1 MGAEE
6 ALELADRLVFEA
18 TGEHLSDLKRSVFK
32 GAWIGQTYET
42 IAYSLGYNESYI
54 KEEGAGLCRLLS
66 QVLKERVTKTSFR
79 AALERMWRSRQEFL
93 SELPPEPTLPSPA
106 AFQVQSD
113 LAQPST
119 PVPTVADLRGE
130 LENSQSPI
138 MQPDPRFIGREGAI
152 ADLNRLVNQGA
163 KVILIHGEGGLG
175 KTTLAR
181 RYFKTQGFDFHLE
194 LWMATETQNI
204 APIESVVEE
213 WLRRDFNQDPG
224 REFAINLERLRRQL
238 RDANWRVGVL
248 IDNLEPALDGQGKFV
263 ESHRS
268 YVDLLR
274 VLADPAVQSVTLITS
289 RERLYESSIN
299 AQLYQL
305 GGLDETVW
313 RQFFSSRDI
322 DPNSPALGEMWRAYG
337 GNAKAMQIL
346 SGAILTDFYGDI
358 DAYWQEN
365 SNDLLIE
372 RELQDLVTSQ
382 FNRLQQINQDAYR
395 LLCRMA
401 CYRYQDVSSVPIDGL
416 LCLLWDVP
424 EDQRRSIIRILQDLS
439 LIEARKGQYWLHSV
453 VRSKAIAALRTSD
466 EWEII
471 NRKAADFWTQQAPM
485 IKDARDA
492 LIALEAYYHYLE
504 IEDFEQ
510 ACNVL
515 IQGRGNQDKG
525 LPLGSSFYQLG
536 LLQKIISVVNRVLP
550 KIHSDQR
557 KMRLY
562 NILGYTYRLMGDI
575 GKALDCHQ
583 ESSKISEIFKL
594 DRARLSTLFNIG
606 LCKTELW
613 DLEDAKSHFNSVL
626 IVASETPDCEEYII
640 YAQCCL
646 AFIDSC
652 LGLGRDALTT
662 VQTAERLASTHPL
675 TPWGK
680 GYSLLFLGLTH
691 KNLGNLVES
700 TALCQQAIAHAE
712 ANHFTQIKAK
722 ATNCLAELYREQQE
736 FNQAL
741 THHMKAIECLDA
753 IGAKSDLAE
762 TYYQLGLTYQRMGHE
777 KESHLHF
784 QNAIQLFQEM
794 QASNQIKRIHRSLL
808 TT

>member
-6 ALELADRLVFEA
+6 ALDLADNLVFEA
-18 TGEHLSDLKRSVFK
+18 TGEHLSDLKRAVFK
-32 GAWIGQTYET
+32 GAWAGQTYEN
-42 IAYSLGYNESYI
+42 IAYALGYNESYI

-66 QVLKERVTKTSFR
+66 QVLQERVTKTSFR
-79 AALERMWRSRQEFL
+79 AALERFWRSQNEVTTQSQSFL
-93 SELPPEPTLPSPA
+93 PQPNTVPSG
-106 AFQVQSD
+106 
-113 LAQPST
+113 QPQ
-119 PVPTVADLRGE
+119 PPTVADLRVE
-130 LENSQSPI
+130 LEGNPTQLL
-138 MQPDPRFIGREGAI
+138 QPDPRFIGREGAI
-152 ADLNRLVNQGA
+152 ADLNRLVSQGA
-163 KVILIHGEGGLG
+163 KIILIHGEGGLG

-181 RYFKTQGFDFHLE
+181 RYFKTQGFDFYLE
-194 LWMATETQNI
+194 LWMATETQNV

-213 WLRRDFNQDPG
+213 WLRRDLNQDPG
-224 REFAINLERLRRQL
+224 REFAINLERLRRHL
-238 RDANWRVGVL
+238 RDANWRVGVF

-263 ESHRS
+263 EAHRS

-289 RERLYESSIN
+289 RERLYESSIH
-299 AQLYQL
+299 AQLYPL
-305 GGLDETVW
+305 GGLDESVW
-313 RQFFSSRDI
+313 RQFFDSRDI
-322 DPNSPALGEMWRAYG
+322 DPNSPALSEMWRAYG

-358 DAYWQEN
+358 DAYWHEN

-372 RELQDLVTSQ
+372 RELQDLVSSQ
-382 FNRLQQINQDAYR
+382 FNRLQQVNEDAYR
-395 LLCRMA
+395 LLRRMA

-424 EDQRRSIIRILQDLS
+424 EEQRRQIIRILQDLS

-453 VRSKAIAALRTSD
+453 VRSKAIAALRSSD
-466 EWEII
+466 EWETV
-471 NRKAADFWTQQAPM
+471 NRKAADFWTQQVP
-485 IKDARDA
+485 IVKDARDA

-504 IEDFEQ
+504 IEDFEA
-510 ACNVL
+510 ACTVI

-536 LLQKIISVVNRVLP
+536 LLQKIISVINRILP
-550 KIHSDQR
+550 KISSDQR

-562 NILGYTYRLMGDI
+562 NILGYTYRLMGSI
-575 GKALDCHQ
+575 AKALECHQ

-613 DLEDAKSHFNSVL
+613 ELEDAKSHFNLVL
-626 IVASETPDCEEYII
+626 TVANETPDCEEYII

-652 LGLGRDALTT
+652 LSLGKDALVTL
-662 VQTAERLASTHPL
+662 QTAERLVSINQL
-675 TPWGK
+675 TPWGR

-691 KNLGNLVES
+691 KNLGNLVEA
-700 TALCQQAIAHAE
+700 TTFCNQTIHYAE
-712 ANHFTQIKAK
+712 ENHFTQVKAK

-736 FNQAL
+736 FDHAL
-741 THHMKAIECLDA
+741 ANHLTAIELLDA
-753 IGAKSDLAE
+753 IGAKCDLAE
-762 TYYQLGLTYQRMGHE
+762 TYYQLGLTYQRMGNLNE
-777 KESHLHF
+777 GHLNF
-784 QNAIQLFQEM
+784 QKAIQLFQEV
-794 QASNQIKRIHRSLL
+794 QAPKQVKRVQHSILL
-808 TT
+808 REG